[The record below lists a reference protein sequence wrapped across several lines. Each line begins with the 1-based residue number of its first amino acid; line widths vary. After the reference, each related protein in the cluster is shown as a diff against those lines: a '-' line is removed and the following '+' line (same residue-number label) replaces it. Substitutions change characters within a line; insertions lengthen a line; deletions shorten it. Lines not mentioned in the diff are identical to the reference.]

1 MNYFKTIGGALI
13 LVAVIGLEALFS
25 VGVWYMIAV
34 GFVPAL
40 GDIGA
45 QVLGGLV
52 APTIGIMALVLFI
65 YSHRLKQLILEWEA
79 ENGDSYN
86 EDHKVYY
93 NKHSHTN
100 ILTVMKVVV
109 LLMDSAGIFFRV
121 LQENIPWYGQALLV
135 IVFELLAISPWYIGT
150 LVHIVSHRP
159 AYAIRRDVEYMR
171 NVVEA
176 QKERQELLDSLKHSD
191 KRPATAPRRE
201 IAPAQKQ
208 QSLPEPRY
216 VIAPQSQTDV
226 QVSSPRIAPKG
237 PNTEQL
243 AAFTVA
249 PSDQPSGNGASQNGH
264 R

>member
-1 MNYFKTIGGALI
+1 MNYFKTLGGALI
-13 LVAVIGLEALFS
+13 LIAVIGLETLFS
-25 VGVWYMIAV
+25 VGVWFMVAV

-45 QVLGGLV
+45 QILGGLV
-52 APTIGIMALVLFI
+52 APVIGIMALVLFV

-79 ENGDSYN
+79 ENGDTYN
-86 EDHKVYY
+86 EEHKVYY
-93 NKHSHTN
+93 NKHSHTR

-109 LLMDSAGIFFRV
+109 MLMDSAGIFFRV
-121 LQENIPWYGQALLV
+121 LQEHIPWYGQTLLI

-159 AYAIRRDVEYMR
+159 AYAIRRDVDYMR
-171 NVVEA
+171 DVVEA
-176 QKERQELLDSLKHSD
+176 QKERQDLMDSLKHND

-208 QSLPEPRY
+208 QALPEPHY

-226 QVSSPRIAPKG
+226 QVTSPRIAVKG
-237 PNTEQL
+237 PTTDPL
-243 AAFTVA
+243 VHFTVA
-249 PSDQPSGNGASQNGH
+249 PSDQPSGNGAN
-264 R
+264 RN